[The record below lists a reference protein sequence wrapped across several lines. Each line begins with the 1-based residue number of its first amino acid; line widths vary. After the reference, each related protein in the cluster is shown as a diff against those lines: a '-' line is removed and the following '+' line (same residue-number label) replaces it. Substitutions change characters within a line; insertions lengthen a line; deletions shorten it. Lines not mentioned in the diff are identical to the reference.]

1 VARPAPGRSTAPL
14 EPLDVAGMQ
23 QSPGQAADERL
34 PRQWPTIVRAL
45 RNPNFRL
52 FWGGNFLS
60 NIGTWM
66 QNVAQGWLV
75 LTLTDSAF
83 WLGVVGFA
91 GAIPFL
97 IFMLFGGVIAD
108 RVDKRRLLLVT
119 QTVMMVLAFVLAGL
133 AWFKVITVWEVVVL
147 AFLNGT
153 AMAMNNPS
161 YQAMVPKLVAREDL
175 TNAIALNSAQFNM
188 SRILGPTLGGYAMV
202 LFGVAG
208 NFFLNGLS
216 FVAVL
221 FALTQIR
228 YPEEAPQ
235 RHEGLL
241 DSLVSGFRYVR
252 SQPQM
257 YVLMWMISLSSLLSI
272 PFLTFI
278 PFFARNQLHV
288 GESGLGLLLAA
299 SGTGA
304 VLGAVTVAWKGSM
317 RHRGRIIAFCGATV
331 MATVVVFC
339 YSRSFLLSE
348 CCMFI
353 EGFGMILTISS
364 VSVAMQHLSSD
375 AMRGRV
381 MSIYGTCFLGLPP
394 LGALLAGELSRH
406 IPTGHTLALMSGI
419 SSVGYVGFFAF
430 SRPLRQL
437 D

>member
-1 VARPAPGRSTAPL
+1 MVDPAASTQPL

-23 QSPGQAADERL
+23 QSPGMYPEVVSER
-34 PRQWPTIVRAL
+34 WPAILRSL

-75 LTLTDSAF
+75 LTLTGSAF

-97 IFMLFGGVIAD
+97 FFTLFGGVIAD
-108 RVDKRRLLLVT
+108 RVNKRRLLLVT
-119 QTVMMVLAFVLAGL
+119 QSTMMVLAFVLAGL
-133 AWFKVITVWEVVVL
+133 TFSHRIAVWQIVAL

-153 AMAMNNPS
+153 AMAMNTPS
-161 YQAMVPKLVAREDL
+161 YQAMVPRLVPREDL

-202 LFGVAG
+202 AFGVAG
-208 NFFLNGLS
+208 NFLLNALS
-216 FVAVL
+216 FLAVL
-221 FALTQIR
+221 AALTRIR
-228 YPEEAPQ
+228 YPDEKLV
-235 RHEGLL
+235 RHEGLVA
-241 DSLVSGFRYVR
+241 SLSAGFRYVR
-252 SQPQM
+252 SRPQM
-257 YVLMWMISLSSLLSI
+257 AVLICMIAVASFLTV

-278 PFFARNQLHV
+278 PYFAKIQLGV

-304 VLGAVTVAWKGSM
+304 VLGAATVAWKGKM
-317 RHRGRIIAFCGATV
+317 RHRGPIIAFCGAGV
-331 MATVVVFC
+331 MAMVVVFC

-348 CCMFI
+348 CCMFF
-353 EGFGMILTISS
+353 EGFGMILTISA
-364 VSVAMQHLSSD
+364 VNVAMQHLSSD

-381 MSIYGTCFLGLPP
+381 MSIYATCFLGLPP
-394 LGALLAGELSRH
+394 LGALMAGELSRH
-406 IPTGHTLALMSGI
+406 IPTSHALAVMAGI
-419 SSVGYVGFFAF
+419 SALAFLGFFAL
-430 SRPLRQL
+430 SKPLRDL